1 MNLEEINQM
10 ARNMGFT
17 DTYLNKLQA
26 SNKIINNMYNRD
38 RNALN
43 IQLNQALRDYEK
55 ERETQ
60 NQNFIKEGQSAYVDY
75 AKAINPYSN
84 DRSSNARIG
93 LNNSG
98 FSESSLINANN
109 AYQNRYT
116 ETKNNYDNIFANIN
130 ERITKAKENKS
141 IEEAELA
148 KNYQNQMLENLW
160 RLDEEN
166 QAYKESLA
174 NSYYSS
180 SSNGSGYDYGV
191 LTDNVLEQE
200 QQIQPKISEKTYTLK
215 SLPATASSKKAYQ
228 FMHNMLLTGG
238 ALTASQIEN
247 KLKTAKQNG
256 TINQSDVKKLLKA
269 YGM

>member
-26 SNKIINNMYNRD
+26 SNKIIDNMYNRD

-109 AYQNRYT
+109 TYQNRYT
-116 ETKNNYDNIFANIN
+116 ETKNNYENIFADIN
-130 ERITKAKENKS
+130 DRITKAKENKS

-180 SSNGSGYDYGV
+180 SSNGSGYDYEV
-191 LTDNVLEQE
+191 LTNQV
-200 QQIQPKISEKTYTLK
+200 QPKTSEKTYTLK
-215 SLPATASSKKAYQ
+215 SLPATASSKKAYK

-256 TINQSDVKKLLKA
+256 TINQSDVKKILKA

>member
-1 MNLEEINQM
+1 MNLEEINRM

-17 DTYLNKLQA
+17 DTYLNKLQS
-26 SNKIINNMYNRD
+26 SNQIINNLFNQD
-38 RNALN
+38 KKILDN
-43 IQLNQALRDYEK
+43 QLSQTLKEYET
-55 ERETQ
+55 ERKKQ

-75 AKAINPYSN
+75 AKAINPYST

-93 LNNSG
+93 LGNSG

-116 ETKNNYDNIFANIN
+116 ETKNNYENIFADIN
-130 ERITKAKENKS
+130 SRIAKAKETRN
-141 IEEAELA
+141 IEEAKLA
-148 KNYQNQMLENLW
+148 KEYQERMLENLW

-166 QAYKESLA
+166 QAYKDSLRS
-174 NSYYSS
+174 SYSGS
-180 SSNGSGYDYGV
+180 SGYGYGYGA

-200 QQIQPKISEKTYTLK
+200 QQVQPKTSEKTYTLK
-215 SLPATASSKKAYQ
+215 SLPATASSGKAYQ
-228 FMHNMLLTGG
+228 FMHKMLLTGG

-256 TINQSDVKKLLKA
+256 TINQSDVKKILKA